1 MGIGNWLSL
10 GQLNDSDGA
19 TELRGVVDR
28 HGHYDGGYVLMVRA
42 GQIYDPDHSCDG
54 IQAIAIHAGTGLYA
68 ESDWGDG
75 VFGYTKGD
83 GNSGAVGKNDA
94 GGYGVYGHSARG
106 TGVYGESP
114 AGDGVFGYSTS
125 NDNSGAVG
133 KNDAGGYGVYGHSE
147 QGTGIYGESLAVE
160 GDRMIGV
167 HGVAVNRGTGV
178 KGETQNGTGVLG
190 ISPSGTYDWGDGGVV
205 GVASAETGGAGVL
218 GISDSTNDGV
228 GVLGRAPQGDG
239 VFGYST
245 GDQKSGAVGRNDA
258 GGYGVF
264 GHSERGTGVY
274 GESLA
279 TEGDRRIGVHGVAVS
294 DGTGVQGET
303 QDGPG
308 VSGQSVSGPGV
319 EGRSGSYVGVDGF
332 CLNGTGVHGLGGDSG
347 VTGTSQKGYG
357 GTFGG
362 PRARAAIRLLPAE
375 TPGAPTTGT
384 HQVGELFVDSQGALY
399 YCRKGGTPGTW
410 VTLAP

>member
-1 MGIGNWLSL
+1 MHEVIRFRRSRPTTWPIDQHPLSASPLNDANLMAGLHAGERSTRNRPNKVVKAHKKYCPKSVRISPGWCSYLCRRPTGGRHRTQGGTPMGIGNWLSL

-28 HGHYDGGYVLMVRA
+28 HGDYDGGYVLMVRA

-54 IQAIAIHAGTGLYA
+54 IQAIAIHAGTGLHA

-147 QGTGIYGESLAVE
+147 QGTGIFGESLAVE

-190 ISPSGTYDWGDGGVV
+190 
-205 GVASAETGGAGVL
+205 
-218 GISDSTNDGV
+218 
-228 GVLGRAPQGDG
+228 
-239 VFGYST
+239 
-245 GDQKSGAVGRNDA
+245 
-258 GGYGVF
+258 
-264 GHSERGTGVY
+264 
-274 GESLA
+274 
-279 TEGDRRIGVHGVAVS
+279 
-294 DGTGVQGET
+294 ET
-303 QDGPG
+303 QGGPG
-308 VSGQSVSGPGV
+308 VSGKSVSGPGV